1 MKMQKG
7 LIGASVWLALALWLG
22 VANLAAQ
29 TNSRLKMDWERFAAQ
44 ASERTEVTL
53 DGGLLRSVAR
63 FLNDDDKDAK
73 DVQKLLAGL
82 QGVYIHSY
90 GFKHEHQYAEADLD
104 SIRKQLK
111 DANWGRIVQSVN
123 HDGGERDEIYLKNTT
138 REGDS
143 NGLVVLVAEPH
154 EFTLVEIAGKIDP
167 KDLGRLDGAL
177 HFRHS
182 GRADKDD
189 ADEN

>member
-7 LIGASVWLALALWLG
+7 LIGASVWLALAPWLG

-123 HDGGERDEIYLKNTT
+123 HDGGERADPAVARCRRRRAHQSGRVEQGRAGRDRRTT
-138 REGDS
+138 RPS
-143 NGLVVLVAEPH
+143 V
-154 EFTLVEIAGKIDP
+154 
-167 KDLGRLDGAL
+167 AL
-177 HFRHS
+177 HSRS
-182 GRADKDD
+182 PRRRAGAGRRISAC
-189 ADEN
+189 A